1 MASVPLPTEKA
12 ELVERTV
19 AFQGHFRVA
28 RYLFRHTL
36 YQGGMSGEIKREV
49 FERGQAAAVLPY
61 DPVRDEVVLI
71 RQFRAG
77 SYVAGR
83 HPWGWEAVA
92 GIIED
97 GETPADVARRE
108 AVEEAAV
115 TITDLLPMGTVV
127 LSPGACSE
135 TCTSFLGR
143 ADTTGVGG
151 IFGLESEH
159 ENILVKAVPFAE
171 ARALLDRYEVDN
183 AVAVMALQWLALHR
197 DDVRNRWRVSGLR

>member
-1 MASVPLPTEKA
+1 MAIVPLPTEKA
-12 ELVERTV
+12 ELIERTV
-19 AFQGHFRVA
+19 AFQGYFRVV

-36 YQGGMSGEIKREV
+36 YRGGLSGEVKREV

-61 DPVRDEVVLI
+61 DPVRDEVILI

-77 SYVAGR
+77 SYAAGR
-83 HPWGWEAVA
+83 HPWGWETVA
-92 GIIED
+92 GIIEE
-97 GETPADVARRE
+97 GESPEDVARRE

-115 TITDLLPMGTVV
+115 TITDLLPMGSVV

-143 ADTTGVGG
+143 TDTKGAGG
-151 IFGLESEH
+151 IFGLESEN
-159 ENILVKAVPFAE
+159 EDILVKAVPFPE
-171 ARALLDRYEVDN
+171 ARAMLDRNECDN

-197 DDVRNRWRVSGLR
+197 DDVRNRWR